1 MIFLDEHE
9 MSLLP
14 KCLIMSALG
23 FAILISGWLM
33 FGDSKGIW
41 CPLQPFPIRGDLLR
55 RGLLWACAGIYF
67 IRLLF
72 TLFMFFKRKLSW
84 IEAITISVLMAP
96 LLFAF
101 MVVGGNSQEPLG
113 ILDLFGA
120 LLYILGSFL
129 NTWAEHSRHVWR
141 KKPEN
146 RGRLYT
152 QGLFKYAMHINYL
165 GDSLLF
171 TGFAV
176 ITHEPAMLLIPCFMT
191 LNFVVILIPSLD
203 RHLARKY
210 GKEFDDYAAR
220 TNKLVP
226 KLY

>member
-1 MIFLDEHE
+1 
-9 MSLLP
+9 
-14 KCLIMSALG
+14 MSALA

-33 FGDSKGIW
+33 FGDPRGIW
-41 CPLQPFPIRGDLLR
+41 YPLQGFLIRGDLLR
-55 RGLLWACAGIYF
+55 RGLLWACGGVYF
-67 IRLLF
+67 IRLVF
-72 TLFMFFKRKLSW
+72 TLFVFFKRKLSW

-96 LLFAF
+96 VLFAF

-113 ILDLFGA
+113 ILDLFG
-120 LLYILGSFL
+120 LFLYVLGSFL
-129 NTWAEHSRHVWR
+129 NTYAEHSRHIWK

-146 RGRLYT
+146 RGQLYT

-176 ITHEPAMLLIPCFMT
+176 IAHNLTTFLIPFFMT

-210 GKEFDDYAAR
+210 GKEFDDYAAS
-220 TNKLVP
+220 TKKLVP